1 MSPKRCQNPQH
12 WPWHMWK
19 CLCVPNLYVA
29 PGAAVMSC
37 AGLSDWGWTRGLFWR
52 WLRCLPSWPERRIDM
67 CGKDSRWSVTNPRN
81 FQVLLA
87 VGWACF
93 WHAQFLRP
101 PLQRCK
107 NAAQKRDCPKHSCKG
122 CGEERLQ
129 RQLKGNMTPKQVNHL
144 AGIKTCSQL
153 LRNFS
158 HALGWS
164 WWFGS
169 NDHPC
174 GWKQPICTWTIL
186 WPNPIFGD
194 KQCFW
199 KLFREQSP
207 LFSVARLRRIMINPV
222 KQTQQLLS
230 FPKINQMDLGT
241 SIMNLF
247 TRFMLDFFVLLASL
261 GLMNSFLTCCFKD
274 TFTLLLK
281 PQQGFSATPVQSH
294 GQFVPAAGLTSS
306 DFAGFPWLHLSLE
319 PQCTLFRPNFNRVF
333 VSLLD
338 STWCSICVGS
348 LLCSVQ
354 VFRW

>member
-158 HALGWS
+158 HALRMVMMIRVKWS
-164 WWFGS
+164 SMWMEAAHLHVNYSLAKS
-169 NDHPC
+169 NIRRQAMFLKIVPWTVSAFFSGEIETDHDQSSETNAATLIIPKNQSD
-174 GWKQPICTWTIL
+174 G
-186 WPNPIFGD
+186 
-194 KQCFW
+194 
-199 KLFREQSP
+199 FR
-207 LFSVARLRRIMINPV
+207 
-222 KQTQQLLS
+222 
-230 FPKINQMDLGT
+230 
-241 SIMNLF
+241 
-247 TRFMLDFFVLLASL
+247 
-261 GLMNSFLTCCFKD
+261 
-274 TFTLLLK
+274 
-281 PQQGFSATPVQSH
+281 H
-294 GQFVPAAGLTSS
+294 
-306 DFAGFPWLHLSLE
+306 
-319 PQCTLFRPNFNRVF
+319 
-333 VSLLD
+333 
-338 STWCSICVGS
+338 
-348 LLCSVQ
+348 
-354 VFRW
+354 